1 MCRKLLLLLFLIV
14 NFYACTQ
21 NKTNISFE
29 KITLHT
35 EMCLG
40 TCPVYHLEIN
50 NDKQI
55 KLFVEEFY
63 IEDSFE
69 KDLSRIGYFTGKL
82 SEKEFLYLMNLLKNI
97 DFNENKII
105 ENHCCDGS
113 LKTISIYHDEKVK
126 VIETMFPS
134 EKTSDIVSFLIDV
147 CEKDQLVRVN
157 EKFEIK

>member
-1 MCRKLLLLLFLIV
+1 MYRKLLLLLFLIV
-14 NFYACTQ
+14 NLYGCNQ

-40 TCPVYHLEIN
+40 TCPIYHLEIN

-63 IEDSFE
+63 IEESFE
-69 KDLSRIGYFTGKL
+69 KDLSRMGYFTGKL
-82 SEKEFLYLMNLLKNI
+82 SEKEFLYLINLLEDI
-97 DFNENKII
+97 DFSENKTI

-113 LKTISIYHDEKVK
+113 LKTISIYYNGKIK

-134 EKTSDIVSFLIDV
+134 EKTREIVSFLIDV
-147 CEKDQLVRVN
+147 CEKDDLVRTN
-157 EKFEIK
+157 EKFEI

>member
-1 MCRKLLLLLFLIV
+1 MYRKLLLLLFLIV
-14 NFYACTQ
+14 NLYGCIQ

-50 NDKQI
+50 SDKQI

-63 IEDSFE
+63 IEESFE

-82 SEKEFLYLMNLLKNI
+82 SEKDFLYLMNLLEDI
-97 DFNENKII
+97 DFNENKTI

-113 LKTISIYHDEKVK
+113 LKTISIYYNGKIK

-134 EKTSDIVSFLIDV
+134 EKTREIVSFLIDV
-147 CEKDQLVRVN
+147 CEKDQLIKTN
-157 EKFEIK
+157 EKFVI